1 MHRLRH
7 AARRPACMC
16 TLAAIFSAAAWAQA
30 VPEPAADLPAVVVTG
45 TRIQRG
51 DDQPAPQSITTVAPD
66 ELLNQGDINLGEALN
81 ELPAL
86 RATFGQANSSRFIG
100 TAGVNWLDLRG
111 LGPAQSHLLQAAQTE
126 ADAGE
131 KKVPSNARRTG
142 AARSARRA
150 A

>member
-1 MHRLRH
+1 
-7 AARRPACMC
+7 MC

-100 TAGVNWLDLRG
+100 TALSIFVRHSGSAETFEVRIGGSMPGCTEFTRMLSAAYWTAADFVMIRTAPLDAL
-111 LGPAQSHLLQAAQTE
+111 
-126 ADAGE
+126 
-131 KKVPSNARRTG
+131 
-142 AARSARRA
+142 
-150 A
+150 